1 MSILTTFRTLR
12 ARAALLCLALVVAAP
27 AVTAQTWPTK
37 PITIIN
43 PYPPG
48 GGMDVVLRMMA
59 QELSTD
65 LGQSVLVD
73 SKPGA
78 GATISAGYVARATPD
93 GYTLLGSTSQHAVS
107 PSLMKGIPYQFI
119 GSFAP
124 VAVVAESPFV
134 LIVRPGLN
142 VETVPQLVE
151 LIKSKGGTMNFGSSG
166 PGGLPHLAGV
176 MLNKVTGAN
185 VTHVPFQGTAPAF
198 TALLGGQIDFLFGDV
213 SVMPSVVAG
222 KVKALAAT
230 TDKRIPQLPN
240 VPTMTDFYP
249 GFSFV
254 VFIGLEAPFG
264 TPRAVVDRLS
274 ATLHKATQSPA
285 FIQRLADASST
296 PRYMGPDEFNSFK
309 TVEFRKYEQL
319 IKDAGVK
326 VE

>member
-1 MSILTTFRTLR
+1 MAHWTPLR
-12 ARAALLCLALVVAAP
+12 SLRHSLRLLCLTTLLVALP
-27 AVTAQTWPTK
+27 AVAQNWPTK
-37 PITIIN
+37 PVTIIN

-48 GGMDVVLRMMA
+48 GGMDVVLRLMA
-59 QELSTD
+59 HELSAD

-78 GATISAGYVARATPD
+78 GATISAGYVARSAPD

-107 PSLMKGIPYQFI
+107 PSLLKGIPYQFI
-119 GSFAP
+119 ESFAP

-142 VETVPQLVE
+142 VETVPQLIE
-151 LIKSKGGTMNFGSSG
+151 LIKSKGGSMNFGSSG

-222 KVKALAAT
+222 KVKALAVT
-230 TDKRIPQLPN
+230 TEKRIPQLPN
-240 VPTMTDFYP
+240 VPTMTDYFP
-249 GFSFV
+249 NFSFV
-254 VFIGLEAPFG
+254 VYIGLEAPAG
-264 TPRAVVDRLS
+264 TPRAVIDRIS
-274 ATLHKATQSPA
+274 ATLQKTTRSPA

-296 PRYMGPDEFNSFK
+296 PRYLGPDEFNAFK
-309 TVEFRKYEQL
+309 TAEFRKYEQL
-319 IKDAGVK
+319 IRDAGVK